1 MFILRYAGKFLLHP
15 CYADRQIINFITTLY
30 IIITPY
36 FTSGHQ
42 SSSCKGACTDV
53 IRIQTQNDFC
63 CFPSVSITNSVDDV
77 SGSPLGQRDFEFF
90 GRKILAVS
98 PMALNFGLL
107 IGGTNVHPL
116 DLFEFTRFPVTRE
129 IDDIRQ
135 NFGIFSGEMDQG
147 TVTNFSPRTTLGAA
161 RTAHLIF

>member
-1 MFILRYAGKFLLHP
+1 
-15 CYADRQIINFITTLY
+15 
-30 IIITPY
+30 
-36 FTSGHQ
+36 
-42 SSSCKGACTDV
+42 
-53 IRIQTQNDFC
+53 
-63 CFPSVSITNSVDDV
+63 
-77 SGSPLGQRDFEFF
+77 LGQRDFEFF